1 MEPQK
6 MPIGYWIK
14 KIDNLLTNSIDSI
27 QSEYGLTRIGWQV
40 LNSINKKEEIHK
52 SELLD
57 LMRPLAEKLHIE
69 TILQSFSADNVI
81 ETAEDK
87 ALSLTNKGKVLFA
100 NCFKR
105 QNEFR
110 MKVMNNISEEEY
122 KIVVLTLQKMINNI
136 EAE

>member
-1 MEPQK
+1 